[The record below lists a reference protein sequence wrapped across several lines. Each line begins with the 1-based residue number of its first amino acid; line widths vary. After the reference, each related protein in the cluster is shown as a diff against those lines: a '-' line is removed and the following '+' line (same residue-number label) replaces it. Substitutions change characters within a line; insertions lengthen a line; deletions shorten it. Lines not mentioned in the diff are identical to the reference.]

1 MLSLR
6 ARLNVLFSSTL
17 TLFLGRLR
25 ALDGWELSP
34 PVSGRPGGLPSSS
47 GTLSRPSQVSSRL
60 TLNGSLSSRDMGR
73 KLDLRLRIC
82 CKLRLEL
89 IDLARWLSW

>member
-6 ARLNVLFSSTL
+6 ARLNVLFSSAL

-34 PVSGRPGGLPSSS
+34 PVSGRPCGLPSSS
-47 GTLSRPSQVSSRL
+47 GTLSRPVQVSSRL
-60 TLNGSLSSRDMGR
+60 T
-73 KLDLRLRIC
+73 
-82 CKLRLEL
+82 
-89 IDLARWLSW
+89 